1 MRQKRIRTS
10 RERWKREGDAGG
22 SAPLKK
28 KKKTHTYSPAI
39 PVFVRPEWTRNWHR
53 HRIQAGGALTSSSF
67 TLSVPTPDFRRQQEE
82 EEGEEKKDTQLS
94 PPPACCSSKIQSE
107 KRSPDVLKAAPAVSP
122 GRGEREMRALSARRT
137 LPMSHCGASA
147 KQRWI

>member
-1 MRQKRIRTS
+1 MK
-10 RERWKREGDAGG
+10 EGGG
-22 SAPLKK
+22 RGGVSSFKK
-28 KKKTHTYSPAI
+28 KEKNAHIFTRYSRFCAPGVDAQLASASNPSRRRTHLKQFHSFRSDSRLQAA
-39 PVFVRPEWTRNWHR
+39 TR
-53 HRIQAGGALTSSSF
+53 
-67 TLSVPTPDFRRQQEE
+67 RRRRRRR
-82 EEGEEKKDTQLS
+82 KKDTQLS